1 VGMPTMITV
10 QGTFVKADGT
20 PETGVLEF
28 YSKVFVLESDGN
40 TAVVPSV
47 ITAPLDYLGR
57 VQIALPATDDP
68 DWRPVNWNYTL
79 VMKLSGAYTTFNVA
93 IPYDT
98 PSGILPASK
107 LVPVVASSTPIS
119 SGPHTHAA
127 SDIVSGT
134 IAMSRLPVGTA
145 HTTVA
150 FGDHTHDFTPAPHNH
165 DDRYF
170 TEAEVTTALNL
181 RAPLNHSHAIA
192 DTTDLQAALDAK
204 AAASHTHSIANV
216 TGLQS
221 ALDGKAATAH
231 SHVVADVT
239 GLQDALNSKQAAG
252 DYATT
257 ATVNA
262 LTKII
267 VLDADDPVP
276 GGTPAGTVIVRTA

>member
-1 VGMPTMITV
+1 MITV

-47 ITAPLDYLGR
+47 IHAPLDYLGR
-57 VQIALPATDDP
+57 VNISLPATDDP
-68 DWRPVNWNYTL
+68 NWRPVNWNYTL
-79 VMKLSGAYTTFNVA
+79 VMKLSNAYTSFNVA
-93 IPYDT
+93 IPYDS
-98 PSGILPASK
+98 PSSILTVSQ
-107 LVPVVASSTPIS
+107 LVPVVASNTPV

-134 IAMSRLPVGTA
+134 IAISRMPVGTS

-150 FGDHTHDFTPAPHNH
+150 YGDHTHDFAAASHNH

-181 RAPLNHSHAIA
+181 RAPLEHAHSIA
-192 DTTDLQAALDAK
+192 DITNLQAALDAK
-204 AAASHTHSIANV
+204 AASVHAHTIANV
-216 TGLQS
+216 TGLQA
-221 ALDGKAATAH
+221 ALDGKAAS
-231 SHVVADVT
+231 SHTHAITDVT
-239 GLQDALNSKQAAG
+239 GLQAALNGKQAAG

-257 ATVNA
+257 SSVNA
-262 LTKII
+262 LTKIL